1 MASMV
6 SGEQLVQYAL
16 QFLGTPY
23 VWGGANP
30 SGFDCSGLMFY
41 VYGHFGLNIPRVTFD
56 QINAGRMVKDVGSA
70 QAGDLIFFDSDHNG
84 TPSHVGM
91 YMGNGQIVVADTTG
105 TPVRIRP
112 LSAEDKIVGITR
124 MNGVIST
131 NNDFGS
137 PGNYS
142 NFQGLFGTSGTAS
155 IPAARPSFDWWSAMG
170 VNSPTIADSQQSV
183 GLIYSFIQNDPDLQK
198 LYSDA
203 VAGNWSQDQ
212 FIAALHGTDWWKNNS
227 DTIRQSLA
235 TKSADPA
242 TWNQTIENDK
252 AKILEMAV
260 KLGVHLSDSSL
271 GNVANTAAILGWND
285 AMIQQSLG
293 TYLQQSQQ
301 GWFGGYAGQ
310 VELGLKE
317 YAADMGIPVSD
328 KFVNDAVTAITSGTN
343 SLQAYRAQIQTQAAS
358 AFPAYADLINKGVTV
373 GKIAVPFAS
382 SITKILEQNPDQV
395 SLATPLLRRALQ
407 ATDAKGAPVQK
418 SLTDFENEL
427 RQNPAWQKTNNARDS
442 VMSAANNI
450 LTNMGLQVNSLGQA
464 AQTTPN
470 MVNNIGPSVQN
481 QSRGLSGMTQFP
493 TLQGQQALATPNQ
506 PINPQATS
514 LATPGFSTSGTPQGV
529 G

>member
-23 VWGGANP
+23 VWGGASP

-41 VYGHFGLNIPRVTFD
+41 TYQHFGLSIPRVTFD

-70 QAGDLIFFDSDHNG
+70 QAGDLVFFDSDHNG

-91 YMGNGQIVVADTTG
+91 YMGNGQIIVADTTG
-105 TPVRIRP
+105 TPVRVRP
-112 LSAEDKIVGITR
+112 LSAEDRIVGITR
-124 MNGVIST
+124 MPGVIST

-142 NFQGLFGTSGTAS
+142 NFQGLFGSSGFAQ
-155 IPAARPSFDWWSAMG
+155 IPAARPTFDWWSAFG
-170 VNSPTIADSQQSV
+170 INSPTVADAQQSV
-183 GLIYSFIQNDPDLQK
+183 GLITSFIQNDPDLQD
-198 LYSDA
+198 LYSQA

-212 FIAALHGTDWWKNNS
+212 FIAALHETDWWKNNS
-227 DTIRQSLA
+227 DTVRNSLA
-235 TKSADPA
+235 QKQTDPA
-242 TWNQTIENDK
+242 TWNQSIENDK
-252 AKILEMAV
+252 VKILEMAT

-271 GNVANTAAILGWND
+271 GNVANTAALLGWND
-285 AMIQQSLG
+285 AMIQQSLS
-293 TYLQQSQQ
+293 TYLEQSSK

-328 KFVNDAVTAITSGTN
+328 KFVNDAVNQVVAGTN

-382 SITKILEQNPDQV
+382 ALSQILEQNPDQV
-395 SLATPLLRRALQ
+395 SLNSPILRQAMQ
-407 ATDAKGAPVQK
+407 ATDAKGVPVQK

-427 RQNPAWQKTNNARDS
+427 RQNPLWRKTNNARDT
-442 VMSAANNI
+442 VMSSANQI
-450 LTNMGLQVNSLGQA
+450 LTDMGLQVNSLGQVP
-464 AQTTPN
+464 QTSPN
-470 MVNNIGPSVQN
+470 QVSSISDSVAN
-481 QSRGLSGMTQFP
+481 QSKGLSGMTTFP
-493 TLQGQQALATPNQ
+493 TLQGQEALNTPHQ
-506 PINPQATS
+506 PINAQATS
-514 LATPGFSTSGTPQGV
+514 LANPGFNTSGTPQGA
-529 G
+529 